1 MRGRTAHPCQEQAGA
16 VWKGYRVGGGRDR
29 RPLAARIPL
38 TGLQSPAAQTQN
50 PTAEWEGA
58 VK

>member
-1 MRGRTAHPCQEQAGA
+1 MGSQEVGHPSLP
-16 VWKGYRVGGGRDR
+16 GGGGIGDR
-29 RPLAARIPL
+29 RPLVARSPP